1 MHTKQPAHEEKHV
14 YRNWNDFFVVYS
26 CRGEWR
32 QEYFER
38 ESCFWI
44 ATEPAPRCDQAKFPW
59 PWDRSGGCWANAPSN
74 SWCVAQRGTLPSKIR
89 LQAEHNSALSPQGKW
104 FSAQSQQTLLVTS
117 ATSTALPDSAVFLCW
132 WIQLT
137 WPVQSSS
144 VWLISSVMCGGLNA
158 TLLLV
163 LVRADLRT
171 AHCRNLPP
179 GYRILEFLWLFPV
192 RFYLLPSR
200 DLQLPLNFFTSDR

>member
-1 MHTKQPAHEEKHV
+1 MASGVLRERVLLLNCHWTSTAVWPGKISLTLRP
-14 YRNWNDFFVVYS
+14 F
-26 CRGEWR
+26 RGLL
-32 QEYFER
+32 
-38 ESCFWI
+38 SKC
-44 ATEPAPRCDQAKFPW
+44 
-59 PWDRSGGCWANAPSN
+59 PSN
-74 SWCVAQRGTLPSKIR
+74 SWCVAQRGTLPSKTR

-200 DLQLPLNFFTSDR
+200 DL